1 MRGSALPNYAR
12 APRRHRT
19 RRRADMPLVGGVRPP
34 VAILMV
40 LLLSVAGLTVYALGS
55 IPSEQVPLAVRD
67 AEQQIAADA
76 AVSVR
81 GSISAEA
88 STLRRAAQA
97 YTPPR
102 TTAPAT
108 ALKAVV
114 AGRRLVRGAALVD
127 PATGQLLAAS
137 GGTVPL
143 AGIGVDDLAAD
154 TESTTVPPRLVTA
167 VSGARILY
175 FARLTVPERSQ
186 DANAD
191 QSQDQTHQQTRHWLV
206 VVLEPL
212 PAPAVHG
219 GGRVAWLAGGDGT
232 VLATATGGQAPSGT
246 DRTLPRTA
254 ARAAGASGWRSDA
267 SGSLLGAT
275 ATGTRTVA
283 GWAAVD
289 TSGLHLTVVTAQS
302 VPLTAQS
309 TDYLRIALLTGG
321 ALAAIAVVTWLLLVF
336 AVQRPLLRL
345 HLSAARLARGA
356 VGRHPLASEDLSR
369 PVPVPAY
376 GEPRRTGRA
385 LEALRRQLLGTDTPE
400 EILAPRGPGTRALVA
415 CCALLVTA
423 WAAPML
429 FVVNQV
435 DTPASVPAS
444 VVAGQQTRTQ
454 YAAYRVRQSLDQSYT
469 DLVDVSVSL
478 KGKSTAQQRQV
489 LRKTLADHGQYR
501 SLYLLDRAGA
511 IVLRVGQTPL
521 RTIVHVPDGSGITSV
536 NTYGKIPAIAAYA
549 HIPAATAKAPGVAI
563 FGEIDVKVLDG
574 RLPEPGLGSVWLT
587 DSHDKV
593 LAAGVGFRAFQPL
606 SGPGLR
612 RLADRTRAPGS
623 AGTATGAV
631 LTSSGVS
638 RAMSVAA
645 AAPLAQAGPA
655 AGLGWRVVTSKPAA
669 SLRLPVFRAER
680 MTMLAGLLGLAVGVA
695 CLSWVHIVVVR
706 PLRALARLAE
716 RLAGGDRR
724 TVLYPVNHDETG
736 SVTRS
741 LEQIRQALAD
751 QARSGTTL
759 PAVTRTEASSP
770 VTAEYT
776 PAQ

>member
-1 MRGSALPNYAR
+1 
-12 APRRHRT
+12 
-19 RRRADMPLVGGVRPP
+19 MPLIGGVRPP

-55 IPSEQVPLAVRD
+55 IPGEQLPLAVRD
-67 AEQQIAADA
+67 SEQQIAADA

-88 STLRRAAQA
+88 NTLRRAAEA
-97 YTPPR
+97 YTPTS

-108 ALKAVV
+108 ALKSVV
-114 AGRRLVRGAALVD
+114 AGRRSVHGAALVD
-127 PATGQLLAAS
+127 PATGHLLAAS

-143 AGIGVDDLAAD
+143 AGMGVGGLAAD
-154 TESTTVPPRLVTA
+154 AERSIIPPRLVA
-167 VSGARILY
+167 AASGARILY
-175 FARLTVPERSQ
+175 FARLTVPEHSQ
-186 DANAD
+186 DTNAD
-191 QSQDQTHQQTRHWLV
+191 QSQDQTQQQTKHWLV

-212 PAPAVHG
+212 PTPAAHG
-219 GGRVAWLAGGDGT
+219 DGRGTWLVGGDGT
-232 VLATATGGQAPSGT
+232 VLATATRVRAPSGA

-254 ARAAGASGWRSDA
+254 ARAAGISGWRGDA
-267 SGSLLGAT
+267 SGSLLGA
-275 ATGTRTVA
+275 AASGTRTVA
-283 GWAAVD
+283 GWAVVAPRSATGTD
-289 TSGLHLTVVTAQS
+289 NTSGLHLTVVTAQS
-302 VPLTAQS
+302 VALTHQS

-321 ALAAIAVVTWLLLVF
+321 ALAAIAVVNWLLLVF

-385 LEALRRQLLGTDTPE
+385 LETLRRQLLGTGTPE
-400 EILAPRGPGTRALVA
+400 EIVAPRGPGTRALVA

-429 FVVNQV
+429 FVVDQV
-435 DTPASVPAS
+435 DTPASVPVS

-454 YAAYRVRQSLDQSYT
+454 YAADRARQSLDQSYT
-469 DLVDVSVSL
+469 DLVDVAASL
-478 KGKSTAQQRQV
+478 EGRSTAQQRRA
-489 LRKTLADHGQYR
+489 LRKALADHGQYR
-501 SLYLLDRAGA
+501 SLYLLDRAGSV
-511 IVLRVGQTPL
+511 VLRVGQTPL
-521 RTIVHVPDGSGITSV
+521 RTIVHVPGGNGITGV

-549 HIPAATAKAPGVAI
+549 HIPRAKAGTKASGVVV

-574 RLPEPGLGSVWLT
+574 LLPEPGLGSVWLA
-587 DSHDKV
+587 DSHDRV

-606 SGPGLR
+606 PGPGLA
-612 RLADRTRAPGS
+612 RLADRTRAPGTV
-623 AGTATGAV
+623 GTPTSAV

-638 RAMSVAA
+638 PAMSVAA
-645 AAPLAQAGPA
+645 AAPLAEAGPA
-655 AGLGWRVVTSKPAA
+655 AGLSWRVVTSKPAA

-706 PLRALARLAE
+706 PLRELARLAE

-741 LEQIRQALAD
+741 LELIRQALAD
-751 QARSGTTL
+751 RGRSGTAF
-759 PAVTRTEASSP
+759 PAAPRAQASSAGHGR
-770 VTAEYT
+770 VHTAVNT
-776 PAQ
+776 KAD

>member
-1 MRGSALPNYAR
+1 
-12 APRRHRT
+12 
-19 RRRADMPLVGGVRPP
+19 MPLVGGVRPP

-88 STLRRAAQA
+88 STLRRAAEA
-97 YTPPR
+97 YTPTS

-114 AGRRLVRGAALVD
+114 AGRRPVRGAALVD
-127 PATGQLLAAS
+127 PATGHLLAAS

-143 AGIGVDDLAAD
+143 AGIGVGGLAAD
-154 TESTTVPPRLVTA
+154 AERTVVPPRLVTA
-167 VSGARILY
+167 ASGAHILY
-175 FARLTVPERSQ
+175 FARLTVPEHSQ
-186 DANAD
+186 DTNAD
-191 QSQDQTHQQTRHWLV
+191 QSQDQTQQQTKHWLV

-212 PAPAVHG
+212 PTPAAHG
-219 GGRVAWLAGGDGT
+219 DGRGTWLVGGDGT
-232 VLATATGGQAPSGT
+232 VLATATGGRAPSGA
-246 DRTLPRTA
+246 DRTLPRAA
-254 ARAAGASGWRSDA
+254 ARAAEVSGWRSDA
-267 SGSLLGAT
+267 SASLLGA
-275 ATGTRTVA
+275 AASGTRTVA
-283 GWAAVD
+283 GWAVVAPQRTAAGNTGTD
-289 TSGLHLTVVTAQS
+289 NTSGLHLTVVTAQS
-302 VPLTAQS
+302 VALTAQS

-321 ALAAIAVVTWLLLVF
+321 ALAAIAVVNWLLLVF

-356 VGRHPLASEDLSR
+356 VGRHPLDSEDLSR

-400 EILAPRGPGTRALVA
+400 EIPAPRGPGTRALVA

-429 FVVNQV
+429 FVVDQV

-454 YAAYRVRQSLDQSYT
+454 YAADRVRQALDQSYT
-469 DLVDVSVSL
+469 DLVDVAVSL
-478 KGKSTAQQRQV
+478 KGKSTAQQRRV

-501 SLYLLDRAGA
+501 SLYLLDGAGA

-521 RTIVHVPDGSGITSV
+521 RTIVHVPDGSGITGV

-549 HIPAATAKAPGVAI
+549 HIPAERAGTKAPGVVV

-574 RLPEPGLGSVWLT
+574 LLTEPGLGSVWLA
-587 DSHDKV
+587 DSHDRV

-606 SGPGLR
+606 SGPGLA
-612 RLADRTRAPGS
+612 RLADRTRAPGT
-623 AGTATGAV
+623 AGTPTSAV
-631 LTSSGVS
+631 LTSSGVP

-724 TVLYPVNHDETG
+724 TVLYPVNHDEAG

-741 LEQIRQALAD
+741 LELIRQALAD
-751 QARSGTTL
+751 RARSGTAL
-759 PAVTRTEASSP
+759 PAATRAAASSP

-776 PAQ
+776 PQQ

>member
-1 MRGSALPNYAR
+1 
-12 APRRHRT
+12 
-19 RRRADMPLVGGVRPP
+19 MPLIGGVRPP

-55 IPSEQVPLAVRD
+55 ISSEQLPLAVRD
-67 AEQQIAADA
+67 SEQQIAADA

-88 STLRRAAQA
+88 NTLRRAAEA
-97 YTPPR
+97 YTPTS

-108 ALKAVV
+108 ALKTVV
-114 AGRRLVRGAALVD
+114 AGRRSVHGVALVD
-127 PATGQLLAAS
+127 PATGHLLAAS

-143 AGIGVDDLAAD
+143 AGIGVGSLAAD
-154 TESTTVPPRLVTA
+154 AERSIVPPRLVA
-167 VSGARILY
+167 AASGARILY
-175 FARLTVPERSQ
+175 FARLTVPEHSQ
-186 DANAD
+186 DTNAD
-191 QSQDQTHQQTRHWLV
+191 QSQDQTQQQTKHWLV

-212 PAPAVHG
+212 PTPAAHG
-219 GGRVAWLAGGDGT
+219 DGRGTWLVGEDGT
-232 VLATATGGQAPSGT
+232 VLASATRVRALSGA

-254 ARAAGASGWRSDA
+254 ARAAAVSGWRTDA
-267 SGSLLGAT
+267 SGSLLGA
-275 ATGTRTVA
+275 AASGTRTVA
-283 GWAAVD
+283 GWAVVAPQRTGTGD
-289 TSGLHLTVVTAQS
+289 TGRDNTSGLHLTVVTAQS
-302 VPLTAQS
+302 VALTPQS
-309 TDYLRIALLTGG
+309 TGYLRIALLTGG
-321 ALAAIAVVTWLLLVF
+321 ALAAIAVVNWLLLVF

-356 VGRHPLASEDLSR
+356 VGRHPLAFEDLSR

-385 LEALRRQLLGTDTPE
+385 LEALRRQLLGADTPE

-429 FVVNQV
+429 FVVDQV
-435 DTPASVPAS
+435 DTPASIPVSA
-444 VVAGQQTRTQ
+444 VAGQQTRTQ
-454 YAAYRVRQSLDQSYT
+454 YAADRARQSLDQSYT
-469 DLVDVSVSL
+469 DLVDVAASL
-478 KGKSTAQQRQV
+478 KGESTAQQRRV
-489 LRKTLADHGQYR
+489 LRKALADHGQYR
-501 SLYLLDRAGA
+501 SLYLLDRAGS
-511 IVLRVGQTPL
+511 IVLRVGQAPL
-521 RTIVHVPDGSGITSV
+521 RTIVHVPGGNGITGV
-536 NTYGKIPAIAAYA
+536 NTYGRIPAIAAYA
-549 HIPAATAKAPGVAI
+549 HIPGAKAGTKASGVVV

-574 RLPEPGLGSVWLT
+574 LLPEHGLGSVWLA
-587 DSHDKV
+587 DGHDRV

-606 SGPGLR
+606 PGPGLA
-612 RLADRTRAPGS
+612 RLADRTRTPGT
-623 AGTATGAV
+623 AGTPTSAV

-645 AAPLAQAGPA
+645 AAPLAEAGPA
-655 AGLGWRVVTSKPAA
+655 AGLGWRVVTSEPAA

-680 MTMLAGLLGLAVGVA
+680 MTMLAGLLGLAVGAA

-706 PLRALARLAE
+706 PLRELARLAE

-741 LEQIRQALAD
+741 LELIRQALAD
-751 QARSGTTL
+751 RVRSGTAI
-759 PAVTRTEASSP
+759 PAAPRAEASSAGHGR
-770 VTAEYT
+770 VHTTAVNT
-776 PAQ
+776 KAD

>member
-1 MRGSALPNYAR
+1 
-12 APRRHRT
+12 
-19 RRRADMPLVGGVRPP
+19 MPLIGGVRPP

-55 IPSEQVPLAVRD
+55 ISSEQLPLAVRD
-67 AEQQIAADA
+67 SEQQIAADA

-88 STLRRAAQA
+88 NTLRRAAEA
-97 YTPPR
+97 YTPTS

-108 ALKAVV
+108 ALKTVV
-114 AGRRLVRGAALVD
+114 AGRRSVHGVALVD
-127 PATGQLLAAS
+127 PATGHLLAAS
-137 GGTVPL
+137 GATVPL
-143 AGIGVDDLAAD
+143 AGIGVGSLAAD
-154 TESTTVPPRLVTA
+154 AERSIVPPRLVA
-167 VSGARILY
+167 AASGARILY
-175 FARLTVPERSQ
+175 FARLTVPEHSQ
-186 DANAD
+186 DTNAD
-191 QSQDQTHQQTRHWLV
+191 QSQDQTQQQTKHWLV

-212 PAPAVHG
+212 PTPAAHG
-219 GGRVAWLAGGDGT
+219 DGRGTWLVGGDGT
-232 VLATATGGQAPSGT
+232 VLASATRVRALSGA

-254 ARAAGASGWRSDA
+254 ARAAAVSGWRTDA
-267 SGSLLGAT
+267 SGSLLGA
-275 ATGTRTVA
+275 AASGTRTVA
-283 GWAAVD
+283 GWAVVAPQRTGTGD
-289 TSGLHLTVVTAQS
+289 TGRDNTSGLHLTVVTAQS
-302 VPLTAQS
+302 VALTPQS
-309 TDYLRIALLTGG
+309 TGYLRIALLTGG
-321 ALAAIAVVTWLLLVF
+321 ALAAIAVVNWLLLVF

-356 VGRHPLASEDLSR
+356 VGRHPLAFEDLSR

-385 LEALRRQLLGTDTPE
+385 LEALRRQLLGADTPE

-429 FVVNQV
+429 FVVDQV
-435 DTPASVPAS
+435 DTPASIPVSA
-444 VVAGQQTRTQ
+444 VAGQQTRTQ
-454 YAAYRVRQSLDQSYT
+454 YASDRARQSLDQSYT
-469 DLVDVSVSL
+469 DLVDVAASL
-478 KGKSTAQQRQV
+478 KGKSTAQQHRV
-489 LRKTLADHGQYR
+489 LRKALADHGQYR
-501 SLYLLDRAGA
+501 SLYLLDRAGS

-521 RTIVHVPDGSGITSV
+521 RTIVHVPGGNGITGV
-536 NTYGKIPAIAAYA
+536 NTYGRIPAIAAYA
-549 HIPAATAKAPGVAI
+549 HIPGAKAGTTASGVVV

-574 RLPEPGLGSVWLT
+574 LLPEPGLGSVWLA
-587 DSHDKV
+587 DSHDRV

-606 SGPGLR
+606 PGPGLA
-612 RLADRTRAPGS
+612 RLADRTRTPGT
-623 AGTATGAV
+623 AGTPTSAV

-645 AAPLAQAGPA
+645 AAPLAEAGPA
-655 AGLGWRVVTSKPAA
+655 AGLGWRVVTSEPAA

-680 MTMLAGLLGLAVGVA
+680 MTMLAGLLGLAVGAA

-706 PLRALARLAE
+706 PLRELARLAE

-741 LEQIRQALAD
+741 LELIRQALAD
-751 QARSGTTL
+751 RVRSGTAI
-759 PAVTRTEASSP
+759 PAAPRAEASSAGHGR
-770 VTAEYT
+770 VHTTAVNT
-776 PAQ
+776 KAD